1 MLKLNFTSNIV
12 KLTVINS
19 QLIVLIIFKIFKCI
33 RLLTPQLY
41 KVKVWTLIRKINK
54 IVEKNIPTRI
64 LSKSKQKLNSSLLLL
79 TFLRYTKVY

>member
-19 QLIVLIIFKIFKCI
+19 QLIVLIIFKVFKCI
-33 RLLTPQLY
+33 ILLTPQLY

>member
-54 IVEKNIPTRI
+54 IVEKKYSYKNTVKVQTKIKFFTLVI
-64 LSKSKQKLNSSLLLL
+64 N
-79 TFLRYTKVY
+79 FFKVY